1 MIIGAIEAGGT
12 KFVCALAEFGAD
24 SGRNG
29 EPPRIIAEAS
39 VATREPELTLAE
51 TAAFFR
57 AASAERGPIE
67 RLGIG
72 SFGPVDPLRSS
83 PGWGRILATPKPG
96 WSGVDLAGFYARELG
111 VPVAFDTDVN
121 AAALG
126 ERLWGAA
133 RGIDDFIYLTVGT
146 GIGGGAFV
154 NGRLVHGAG
163 HPEMG
168 HLRLSRIDGDAYPGA
183 CPFHGSCLE
192 GMAAGPAVEARWGMK
207 GKDIPVGHEAWDLEC
222 AYLAQGIASLVL
234 AFSPRLFILGGGV
247 GAREDILAGVRDRL
261 PAALGG
267 YRPGVKTAEDAAA
280 LVAAPGLGRHSGL
293 LGSAGLAILD
303 DRA

>member
-12 KFVCALAEFGAD
+12 KFVCAVAETGAGTGPA
-24 SGRNG
+24 SA
-29 EPPRIIAEAS
+29 PPRILAEAS
-39 VATREPELTLAE
+39 VATREPAATLAE

-57 AASAERGPIE
+57 AAAAEHGPIG

-72 SFGPVDPLRSS
+72 SFGPVEPRRSS
-83 PGWGRILATPKPG
+83 PAWGRILDTPKPG
-96 WSGVDLAGFYARELG
+96 WSGIDLAGFYAREFG

-168 HLRLSRIDGDAYPGA
+168 HLRLSRIEGDAYPGA
-183 CPFHGSCLE
+183 CPFHGGCLE

-207 GKDIPVGHEAWDLEC
+207 GKDIPVGHAAWDLEC

-247 GAREDILAGVRDRL
+247 GAREDILRGVRERL

-267 YRPGVKTAEDAAA
+267 YRPGVSSAEDAAA
-280 LVAAPGLGRHSGL
+280 LVVPPGLGRLSGL
-293 LGSAGLAILD
+293 LGSAGLALLD
-303 DRA
+303 AEA